1 MWPVERN
8 EAEGTRGG
16 CELGQRK
23 PRVRSLACVVG
34 RCVGFKGFVFF
45 AALVALVPI
54 SLCGDAARVHTHT
67 PGAAKGLP
75 KREVSH
81 VDLNAE
87 RVPPSLQQ
95 QQPHP
100 HSEHRSMPMGAP
112 RREVSHADIVAD
124 TPAPKLELR
133 SGSADGTAALHSE
146 KISGM
151 VCDTQEDEHWQSQIV
166 YSGEVLGVGSF
177 SVVHAARNISS
188 GQNMAVKIVRIPV
201 GNDIFVKRLTREVK
215 ILRDI
220 DHPNIVQ
227 LAKVLFIFL
236 FILVPHPSIMK
247 PYYYAILLL

>member
-1 MWPVERN
+1 
-8 EAEGTRGG
+8 
-16 CELGQRK
+16 
-23 PRVRSLACVVG
+23 
-34 RCVGFKGFVFF
+34 
-45 AALVALVPI
+45 
-54 SLCGDAARVHTHT
+54 
-67 PGAAKGLP
+67 
-75 KREVSH
+75 
-81 VDLNAE
+81 
-87 RVPPSLQQ
+87 
-95 QQPHP
+95 
-100 HSEHRSMPMGAP
+100 
-112 RREVSHADIVAD
+112 VSHADIVAD

-133 SGSADGTAALHSE
+133 SGSVDGTEALHSE

-227 LAKVLFIFL
+227 LAKVLLIFL
-236 FILVPHPSIMK
+236 FILVPHPSTMK